1 MFKRTFVSGLVAVS
15 VAAGTLVSSS
25 QPSAAHHH
33 LTPAEAAGI
42 AGIGGFILGTIV
54 AQPHREIYVR
64 RASSWDIHVN
74 RCYARYHSYDEG
86 SDSYLGYDGYRHYCS
101 L

>member
-1 MFKRTFVSGLVAVS
+1 MFKRTFVSGLIAATVAVGS
-15 VAAGTLVSSS
+15 LAGSI
-25 QPSAAHHH
+25 QPSAAHK

-54 AQPHREIYVR
+54 AQQPHHSVHKVD
-64 RASSWDIHVN
+64 SWDMHVD
-74 RCYARYHSYDEG
+74 RCYDRYQSYDAG
-86 SDSYLGYDGYRHYCS
+86 SDTYVGYDGYRHYCR